1 MTNRN
6 QPVSTGVTELDQ
18 RLGGLFIGDNVIW
31 YDEAGSLATP
41 FTLSFIRASQDQER
55 SLIYVSF
62 DRSPRTVVEELG
74 ALAESQYLIILDC
87 FTYGKGD
94 GSQIFSKFYEKDGA
108 QWPYQVVKVTEP
120 DKPEKVMEA
129 VYRVQQSLKQDV
141 RLVFESLTGMQD
153 LWDGEEHILKFYSR
167 ACPRLYELETIA
179 YWLIEK
185 GAHST
190 RLKAHINQIAQVV
203 VDLTLKRGKATLTI
217 NKAQRRQP
225 ESLNQPSVFWADGAK
240 VHIEDDPS
248 TFGKLN
254 IGLRLKG
261 LRTRKGV
268 SQKQLARQ
276 VGVTPS
282 TISQIE
288 GNLIYPS
295 LPALVKMAQT
305 LAVDISALFHE
316 PVTPAKPSVF
326 GAQDRSAAFFDL
338 PKDALSSQRLLPVEF
353 DGRAEPYLIEI
364 PAKKK
369 ISGHFLAHKG
379 EEMGYLLSGSLQ
391 VVINNTLHVLN
402 RGDVVYL
409 TAEIPSQWKNPG
421 EDKAQLLWLKL
432 KP

>member
-1 MTNRN
+1 MPDRN
-6 QPVSTGVTELDQ
+6 QPISTGVTELDQ

-41 FTLSFIRASQDQER
+41 FTLSFIRASRDQER

-62 DRSPRTVVEELG
+62 DRSPKTVVEELG
-74 ALAESQYLIILDC
+74 PLAESQYLIILDC

-108 QWPYQVVKVTEP
+108 QWPYQVVKITEP
-120 DKPEKVMEA
+120 HKPEMVMEA
-129 VYRVQQSLKQDV
+129 VYRVHQGLKQDV

-153 LWDGEEHILKFYSR
+153 LWGGEEQILKFYSR
-167 ACPRLYELETIA
+167 SCPRLYELETIA
-179 YWLIEK
+179 YWLIER

-225 ESLNQPSVFWADGAK
+225 DSINQPTVFWSDGAK
-240 VHIEDDPS
+240 VHIETDPS
-248 TFGKLN
+248 TIGKLN
-254 IGLRLKG
+254 IGLRLKA
-261 LRTRKGV
+261 LRTQKGI
-268 SQKQLARQ
+268 SQKQLAQQ

-295 LPALVKMAQT
+295 LPALVKLAQT
-305 LAVDISALFHE
+305 LAVDVSSFFHE
-316 PVTPAKPSVF
+316 TAKQVKPSVF
-326 GAQDRSAAFFDL
+326 GADDRSTVFFDL
-338 PKDALSSQRLLPVEF
+338 PKGSLSSRRLLPLDF
-353 DGRAEPYLIEI
+353 DGQAEPYLIEI
-364 PAKKK
+364 PPQKK
-369 ISGHFLAHKG
+369 ISGHFFSHKG
-379 EEMGYLLSGSLQ
+379 EEMGYLICGSLK
-391 VVINNTLHVLN
+391 VVINNTLHTLN
-402 RGDVVYL
+402 SGDVVYL
-409 TAEIPSQWKNPG
+409 TAEFPSQWKNIGDAP
-421 EDKAQLLWLKL
+421 AQLLWLKL